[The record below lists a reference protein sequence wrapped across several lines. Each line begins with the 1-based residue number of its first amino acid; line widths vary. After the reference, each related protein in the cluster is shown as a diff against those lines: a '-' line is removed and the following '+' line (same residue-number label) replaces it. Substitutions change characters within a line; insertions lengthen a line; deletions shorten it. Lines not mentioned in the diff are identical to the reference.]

1 MEENWEIDFEWD
13 ENKAAINAAKH
24 GGTFER
30 AATVF
35 DDRYARKIPDP
46 DHSGDEDRFVL
57 VGLDTAADVLVVCH
71 CYRRGGVIRL
81 ISARRATK
89 NEEKGYWRWR
99 S

>member
-1 MEENWEIDFEWD
+1 MKENWEIDFEWD

-24 GGTFER
+24 GVTFER
-30 AATVF
+30 AATAF

-57 VGLDTAADVLVVCH
+57 IGLDTAADVLVVCH

-81 ISARRATK
+81 ISARRATR
-89 NEEKGYWRWR
+89 NEERGYWRWR